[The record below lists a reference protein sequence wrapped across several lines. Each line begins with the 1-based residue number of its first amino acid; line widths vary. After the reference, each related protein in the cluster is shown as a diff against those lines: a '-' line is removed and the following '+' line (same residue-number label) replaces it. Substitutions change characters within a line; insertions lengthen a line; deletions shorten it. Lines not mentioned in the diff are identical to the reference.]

1 MAVVE
6 PDVGDAL
13 PCPLCGYDLRGL
25 PTGRC
30 PECGHAF
37 EPDALR
43 ADLDALRRRQE
54 AAGWLTENAGFPVVH
69 GWAKTIA
76 LGLRPAR
83 FWRRVRPTMP
93 VRPGRLAAHW
103 ALSAAAGGAAA
114 WAAAVVLSNLLTD
127 DWSWYAFW
135 QLAGVAVPAW
145 AFGAIWPWLTLAALA
160 VFRRTMRR
168 ARVRPGHVARCVVY
182 AGDAVAWLPAAAVA
196 VAAGF
201 WWAGIGWPFDLL
213 PYEWVVLLGT
223 GSAGLI
229 GMGVFAAVA
238 GWRLWRAHA
247 LYLRLPH
254 AAATVLAAGVVV
266 LLAVATLIVLGVLRQ
281 VTP

>member
-1 MAVVE
+1 MNPAP
-6 PDVGDAL
+6 PDDQAL

-25 PTGRC
+25 SGGRC
-30 PECGHAF
+30 PECGHGFDA
-37 EPDALR
+37 DALR
-43 ADLDALRRRQE
+43 AELDALRRRRE
-54 AAGWLTENAGFPVVH
+54 AAGWLTENAGFPVVQ
-69 GWAKTIA
+69 GWARTVA
-76 LGLRPAR
+76 VGLRPAR

-103 ALSAAAGGAAA
+103 ALSAAAGAAA
-114 WAAAVVLSNLLTD
+114 AAATGVLLGSLLLD
-127 DWSWYAFW
+127 GWSSYYFW
-135 QLAGVAVPAW
+135 DFTGVALPVW
-145 AFGAIWPWLTLAALA
+145 AFAALWPWLTLATLA
-160 VFRRTMRR
+160 VFRRSLRR
-168 ARVRPGHVARCVVY
+168 ARVRPGHVARCVVC
-182 AGDAVAWLPAAAVA
+182 AGDAVAWIPAAAVL

-201 WWAGIGWPFDLL
+201 LWAGIYWPFALL
-213 PYEWVVLLGT
+213 AYEWTDLLGT

-254 AAATVLAAGVVV
+254 AAATVVAAGVVV

-281 VTP
+281 IAPW